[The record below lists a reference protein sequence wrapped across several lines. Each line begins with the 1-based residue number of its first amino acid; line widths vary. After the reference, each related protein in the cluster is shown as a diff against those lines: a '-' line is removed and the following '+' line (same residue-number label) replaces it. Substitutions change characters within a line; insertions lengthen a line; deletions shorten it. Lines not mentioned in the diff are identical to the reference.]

1 MNKVILVAHG
11 EGGQGTFSIPKV
23 KTITPAKTD
32 LTFTKAK
39 EYMDSSHTWPEYAST
54 SFGQFEPLSDQD
66 CVDLFGKVIK
76 GTGIV
81 STTKHRGGDFGAPVI
96 YVLRGGANITSMD
109 ISNFISANG
118 VTSLVLLA
126 CRGN

>member
-23 KTITPAKTD
+23 KTITPGKTD
-32 LTFTKAK
+32 LTFVKAK

-54 SFGQFEPLSDQD
+54 SFGEFDALDDTD
-66 CVDLFGKVIK
+66 CLALFGKVIQ

-81 STTKHRGGDFGAPVI
+81 STGKRRGGDFGGPLI
-96 YVLRGGANITSMD
+96 YAVRGNNITQSD
-109 ISNFISANG
+109 ITNFIQTNA
-118 VTSLVLLA
+118 VTSMVLLA
-126 CRGN
+126 CRG

>member
-11 EGGQGTFSIPKV
+11 EGGQGTFSINKV

-32 LTFTKAK
+32 LTFSKAK
-39 EYMDSSHTWPEYAST
+39 EYMDSSHSWPEYAST

-66 CVDLFGKVIK
+66 CMGLFGKVIK
-76 GTGIV
+76 GSGIV
-81 STTKHRGGDFGAPVI
+81 STGKRRGGDFGGPLI
-96 YVLRGGANITSMD
+96 YVLRGSADITDSD
-109 ISNFISANG
+109 IAQFISANG